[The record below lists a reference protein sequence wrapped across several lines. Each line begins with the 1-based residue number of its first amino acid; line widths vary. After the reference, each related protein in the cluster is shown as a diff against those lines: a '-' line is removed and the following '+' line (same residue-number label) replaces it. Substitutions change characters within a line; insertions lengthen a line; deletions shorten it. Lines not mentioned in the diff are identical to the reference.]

1 MAPRPMAMVTGGARR
16 VGRAI
21 CTALAD
27 AGCDVTLTYRNSDAE
42 ARTLEHDL
50 QARGV
55 QARAIELDL
64 ADLAHVQRAAASLAS
79 ELPRLDIVVHNASM
93 YAPSPLETLD
103 AEDLLA
109 NYRVNAAAPLLLT
122 RGLLPLLRRSSLPGG
137 GAVVCL
143 CDIHAMGHP
152 RRGFYAYA
160 MAKAAL
166 AEMVRGLALEL
177 APQVRVNGVAPGV
190 VAFPESGY
198 ESDPEM
204 QARYISRVPLGR
216 SGTPEDAANA
226 VKWLAMD
233 ATYVTGEIVRIDGG
247 RWIA

>member
-1 MAPRPMAMVTGGARR
+1 MPDRPVALVTGGARR

-21 CTALAD
+21 CQALAA
-27 AGCDVTLTYRNSDAE
+27 AGCDVVLSYRHSDE
-42 ARTLEHDL
+42 DARSLERELRAGGAD
-50 QARGV
+50 ARSM
-55 QARAIELDL
+55 ELDL
-64 ADLAHVQRAAASLAS
+64 GDLALVQRTAALLAA

-143 CDIHAMGHP
+143 CDIHAMGRP
-152 RRGFYAYA
+152 RKGFYAYA

-177 APQVRVNGVAPGV
+177 APLVRVNGVAPGV
-190 VAFPESGY
+190 VAFPESGP
-198 ESDPEM
+198 ESDPAM
-204 QARYISRVPLGR
+204 QERYLSRVPLGR
-216 SGTPEDAANA
+216 SGTPEEAANA
-226 VKWLAMD
+226 VKWLAID

-247 RWIA
+247 RSLS